1 MKRILYII
9 TSILLSAS
17 CNWLEITPE
26 NAIDEDDLFTTGYG
40 FRNALNGVYL
50 KIGSRELYGENLSW
64 GFLSAAAQE
73 YLTDESQQG
82 SYSAPLN
89 KDAAEF
95 VYNSTLTQP
104 VIQTIWETQYS
115 VIANIN
121 KILEHIDVLDASAF
135 AFGDGH
141 IHRCAVDISIV
152 QCLK

>member
-1 MKRILYII
+1 MKRYLYIL
-9 TSILLSAS
+9 TSILLAAS

-26 NAIDEDDLFTTGYG
+26 NSIDEDDLFTSGYG

-104 VIQTIWETQYS
+104 VIQTIW
-115 VIANIN
+115 
-121 KILEHIDVLDASAF
+121 
-135 AFGDGH
+135 
-141 IHRCAVDISIV
+141 
-152 QCLK
+152 